1 MSRPL
6 PSASRD
12 RKRLR
17 AAALL
22 AALVSLSACEGRETP
37 PGPNEPCVGA
47 ACGPQQPPDTAL
59 EGSVRIA
66 AFNVQR
72 LFDTVCDSDACGG
85 SNYEALPTPSEFGLQ
100 ADRLASAISRLNADV
115 VLLAEVETQASL
127 DALTSRLPRFGYS
140 ELGET
145 GAAASVDVAVLSVH
159 PITDVRGHRERT
171 LWRPDGSATRFSREL
186 LEVHLDVDGKKVIVF
201 SAHFRSKSNDDA
213 GRRFAEAVAARDIV
227 AGAALAAPDA
237 LVVLGETS
245 TTYRARSPSPR
256 WSATTRCCAS
266 PATGQPARRGRTP
279 TTATTRPLTT
289 CTGARRRLVCAR
301 LVPYGEGPTGR
312 LWRVGPR
319 RRVRGLPARAL
330 SPAQAV
336 AGMAW
341 MSSSRSIFSLT
352 SQPPLSSVL
361 FQRMP

>member
-6 PSASRD
+6 PSASRN
-12 RKRLR
+12 RKHLR

-22 AALVSLSACEGRETP
+22 AALLSLSACEGRGTP
-37 PGPNEPCVGA
+37 PGPDEPCVGA

-66 AFNVQR
+66 AFNLRR
-72 LFDTVCDSDACGG
+72 LFDTVCDSGECGG

-213 GRRFAEAVAARDIV
+213 GRRFAEAVATRDIV
-227 AGAALAAPDA
+227 ASTAQAAPDA
-237 LVVLGETS
+237 LIVLGGDLNDVPGSEPITALERDGALLRVSSDRPASETW
-245 TTYRARSPSPR
+245 TYTYHGDLQAIDHLYLARGGGSYVPDSFRTARDPR
-256 WSATTRCCAS
+256 
-266 PATGQPARRGRTP
+266 GG
-279 TTATTRPLTT
+279 
-289 CTGARRRLVCAR
+289 
-301 LVPYGEGPTGR
+301 YGGSDHAA
-312 LWRVGPR
+312 VYADF
-319 RRVRGLPARAL
+319 LPA
-330 SPAQAV
+330 P
-336 AGMAW
+336 
-341 MSSSRSIFSLT
+341 
-352 SQPPLSSVL
+352 
-361 FQRMP
+361 

>member
-22 AALVSLSACEGRETP
+22 AALLSLSACEGRETP

-47 ACGPQQPPDTAL
+47 DCGPQQPPDTAL

-213 GRRFAEAVAARDIV
+213 GRRFAEAVATRDIV
-227 AGAALAAPDA
+227 AGAAQAAPDA
-237 LVVLGETS
+237 LVVLGGDLNDVPGSEPITALERDDALLRVSSDRPASETW
-245 TTYRARSPSPR
+245 TYTYHGDRQAIDHLYLARGGGSYVPGSFRTARDPR
-256 WSATTRCCAS
+256 
-266 PATGQPARRGRTP
+266 GG
-279 TTATTRPLTT
+279 
-289 CTGARRRLVCAR
+289 
-301 LVPYGEGPTGR
+301 YGGSDHAA
-312 LWRVGPR
+312 VYADF
-319 RRVRGLPARAL
+319 LPA
-330 SPAQAV
+330 P
-336 AGMAW
+336 
-341 MSSSRSIFSLT
+341 
-352 SQPPLSSVL
+352 
-361 FQRMP
+361 

>member
-22 AALVSLSACEGRETP
+22 AALLSLSACEGRETS

-47 ACGPQQPPDTAL
+47 DCGPQQPPDTAL

-159 PITDVRGHRERT
+159 PITDVRGHRDRT

-213 GRRFAEAVAARDIV
+213 GRRFAEAVATRDIV
-227 AGAALAAPDA
+227 AGAAQAAPDA
-237 LVVLGETS
+237 LVVLGGDLNDVPGSEPITALERDDALLRVSSDRPVSETW
-245 TTYRARSPSPR
+245 TYTYHGDRQAIDHLYLARGGGSYVPGSFRTARDPR
-256 WSATTRCCAS
+256 
-266 PATGQPARRGRTP
+266 GG
-279 TTATTRPLTT
+279 
-289 CTGARRRLVCAR
+289 
-301 LVPYGEGPTGR
+301 YGGSDHAA
-312 LWRVGPR
+312 VYADF
-319 RRVRGLPARAL
+319 LPA
-330 SPAQAV
+330 P
-336 AGMAW
+336 
-341 MSSSRSIFSLT
+341 
-352 SQPPLSSVL
+352 
-361 FQRMP
+361 

>member
-22 AALVSLSACEGRETP
+22 AALLSLSACEGRETP

-47 ACGPQQPPDTAL
+47 ACGPLQPPDTAL

-66 AFNVQR
+66 TFNVQR

-213 GRRFAEAVAARDIV
+213 GRRFAEAVATRDIV
-227 AGAALAAPDA
+227 AGAAQAAPDA
-237 LVVLGETS
+237 LVVLGGDLNDVPGSEPITALERDGALLRVSSDRPASETW
-245 TTYRARSPSPR
+245 TYTYHGDTQAIDHLYLARGGGTYVPGSFRAARDPR
-256 WSATTRCCAS
+256 
-266 PATGQPARRGRTP
+266 GG
-279 TTATTRPLTT
+279 
-289 CTGARRRLVCAR
+289 
-301 LVPYGEGPTGR
+301 YGGSDHAA
-312 LWRVGPR
+312 VFADF
-319 RRVRGLPARAL
+319 LPA
-330 SPAQAV
+330 P
-336 AGMAW
+336 
-341 MSSSRSIFSLT
+341 
-352 SQPPLSSVL
+352 
-361 FQRMP
+361 

>member
-22 AALVSLSACEGRETP
+22 AALLSLSACEGRETP

-47 ACGPQQPPDTAL
+47 ACGPQPPDTAL

-213 GRRFAEAVAARDIV
+213 GRRFAEAVATRDIV
-227 AGAALAAPDA
+227 AGAAQAAPDA
-237 LVVLGETS
+237 LVVLGGDLNDIPGSEPITALERDGALLRVSSDRPASETW
-245 TTYRARSPSPR
+245 TYTYHGDTQAIDHLYLARGGGTYVPGSFRAARDPR
-256 WSATTRCCAS
+256 
-266 PATGQPARRGRTP
+266 GG
-279 TTATTRPLTT
+279 
-289 CTGARRRLVCAR
+289 
-301 LVPYGEGPTGR
+301 YGGSDHAA
-312 LWRVGPR
+312 VYADF
-319 RRVRGLPARAL
+319 LPA
-330 SPAQAV
+330 P
-336 AGMAW
+336 
-341 MSSSRSIFSLT
+341 
-352 SQPPLSSVL
+352 
-361 FQRMP
+361 

>member
-6 PSASRD
+6 PSASRN
-12 RKRLR
+12 RKHLR

-22 AALVSLSACEGRETP
+22 AALLSLSACEGRGTP

-66 AFNVQR
+66 AFNLRR
-72 LFDTVCDSDACGG
+72 LFDTVCDSGECGG

-213 GRRFAEAVAARDIV
+213 GRRFAEAVATRDIV
-227 AGAALAAPDA
+227 ASTAQAAPDA
-237 LVVLGETS
+237 LIVLGGDLNDVPGSEPITALERDGALLRVSSDRPASETW
-245 TTYRARSPSPR
+245 TYTYHGDLQAIDHLYLARGGGSYVPGSFRTARDPR
-256 WSATTRCCAS
+256 
-266 PATGQPARRGRTP
+266 GG
-279 TTATTRPLTT
+279 
-289 CTGARRRLVCAR
+289 
-301 LVPYGEGPTGR
+301 YGGSDHAA
-312 LWRVGPR
+312 VYADF
-319 RRVRGLPARAL
+319 LPA
-330 SPAQAV
+330 P
-336 AGMAW
+336 
-341 MSSSRSIFSLT
+341 
-352 SQPPLSSVL
+352 
-361 FQRMP
+361 

>member
-6 PSASRD
+6 PPASRD

-22 AALVSLSACEGRETP
+22 AALLSLSACEGRETP

-47 ACGPQQPPDTAL
+47 ACGPLQPPDTAL

-72 LFDTVCDSDACGG
+72 LFDTVCDSDECGG
-85 SNYEALPTPSEFGLQ
+85 GNYEALPTPSEFGLQ

-186 LEVHLDVDGKKVIVF
+186 LEVHLDVEGKKVIVF

-213 GRRFAEAVAARDIV
+213 GRRFAEAVATRDIV
-227 AGAALAAPDA
+227 AGAAQAAPDA
-237 LVVLGETS
+237 LVVLGGDLNDVPGSEPITALERDSALLRVSSDRPASETW
-245 TTYRARSPSPR
+245 TYTYHGDNQAIDHLYLARGGGSYVPGSFRAARDPR
-256 WSATTRCCAS
+256 
-266 PATGQPARRGRTP
+266 GG
-279 TTATTRPLTT
+279 
-289 CTGARRRLVCAR
+289 
-301 LVPYGEGPTGR
+301 YGGSDHAA
-312 LWRVGPR
+312 VYADF
-319 RRVRGLPARAL
+319 LPA
-330 SPAQAV
+330 P
-336 AGMAW
+336 
-341 MSSSRSIFSLT
+341 
-352 SQPPLSSVL
+352 
-361 FQRMP
+361 